1 MGPLPAAERVWREG
15 GLRTPDIAAWLR
27 GVAGLLIWSFIP
39 FPVSLGLPRHHIS
52 AIIDERFDAAGGG
65 GMMGR
70 MLTQVPL
77 PLLPRD
83 AAEIAPGVGVVAGPD
98 GGGVVW
104 VHGLATFAW
113 DAGDEAARRL
123 AAVQLVQ
130 LNAATQAQV
139 AQAFGVIP
147 VSVWRWARALAG
159 GGVAGLVPAA
169 KGPQRASKLTPQVVE
184 RIRELDGQG
193 AGKAAIAAATGV
205 SETSVRSVLRPA
217 RPAAGSLDAG
227 GAGSVPAGQDPA
239 GPDRADTDAG
249 FAEPQVLPVLPG
261 PVPRDAERAL
271 ARFGLLGQ
279 GAAPAF
285 TPGARYPLAGL
296 LLALPPLAGTGLP
309 DCARQVYGRLRNGFY
324 SLEVMLVVLVFMA
337 LLREA
342 RAEGATRI
350 PPAALGRVLGLD
362 RAPEVKTIRRKLAE
376 LAAAGKAADL
386 QMALARHHAAASPE
400 TLGLLYIDGH
410 TRAYFGKR
418 DIQKMH
424 LARLKFP
431 GPATEETWVTG
442 SAGDPLL
449 VVMAQPSSSLA
460 AQIRDLLPAL
470 RDIAGPGARPVLCFD
485 RGGWSPALFAD
496 ITDAGFDLLAYRKND
511 AGKDIPDLP
520 EDAFSAAGWTGD
532 DGREHAYDLA
542 DTTTGVTIS
551 EGEHKGRV
559 LSLRQVTRRKPGDAR
574 QVHIL
579 TTRPAAALPAAGVLY
594 RMTSRWREEN
604 YFRYGRAH
612 FALDALDTYAVTAE
626 DPARLVPNPAK
637 KTAAAAVKTAKKT
650 LASAEAARQE
660 KLAALRSPAPGTSV
674 VITNEVLARLDAPV
688 QAARRDLDAA
698 KTAARAVPAK
708 IPLSEHIPG
717 MVRLDTE
724 TKLITHAIRMAAC
737 NTETILARALN
748 GRYARAGDEAYALIR
763 EALHASGDITIHGS
777 ALHIRLDPLSAPR
790 RTRALAALC
799 EQLTTTATRYPG
811 TQLLLRYE
819 VKEHPGTT

>member
-1 MGPLPAAERVWREG
+1 
-15 GLRTPDIAAWLR
+15 
-27 GVAGLLIWSFIP
+27 
-39 FPVSLGLPRHHIS
+39 
-52 AIIDERFDAAGGG
+52 
-65 GMMGR
+65 MMTR

-77 PLLPRD
+77 PLLPHD
-83 AAEIAPGVGVVAGPD
+83 AAEIAPGVGVVTGPD

-113 DAGDEAARRL
+113 DAGDAAARRL

-130 LNAATQAQV
+130 LNAATQVQV

-147 VSVWRWARALAG
+147 VSVWRWAKALAG
-159 GGVAGLVPAA
+159 GGVAGLVPEA
-169 KGPQRASKLTPQVVE
+169 KGPQRASKLTPEVIAQ
-184 RIRELDGQG
+184 IRELDRHG

-205 SETSVRSVLRPA
+205 SESSVRNVLRPA
-217 RPAAGSLDAG
+217 RPAADGVL
-227 GAGSVPAGQDPA
+227 AGQDPA
-239 GPDRADTDAG
+239 GTSGSTDTGSAGTGPAGTDAG
-249 FAEPQVLPVLPG
+249 VAEPEVLPVLPD

-271 ARFGLLGQ
+271 ARFGLLGE
-279 GAAPAF
+279 GAVPAF

-296 LLALPPLAGTGLP
+296 LLALPPLARSGLL

-324 SLEVMLVVLVFMA
+324 GLEMMLIVLVFMA

-376 LAAAGKAADL
+376 LAAAGKAAEL
-386 QMALARHHAAASPE
+386 QLALARHHAAASPG
-400 TLGLLYIDGH
+400 TLGFLYVDGH

-470 RDIAGPGARPVLCFD
+470 RDITGPAARPVLCFD

-496 ITDAGFDLLAYRKND
+496 ITDAGFDLLTYRKND
-511 AGKDIPDLP
+511 TGKDIPDLP
-520 EDAFSAAGWTGD
+520 GDAFSAAGWTGG

-542 DTTTGVTIS
+542 DTTISLTVS

-559 LSLRQVTRRKPGDAR
+559 LELRQVTRRKPGDTR

-579 TTRPAAALPAAGVLY
+579 TTRPAAALPAAAVIY

-612 FALDALDTYAVTAE
+612 FALDALDTYAITPE
-626 DPARLVPNPAK
+626 DPARMVPNPAK
-637 KTAAAAVKTAKKT
+637 KTAAAAVKAATKT
-650 LASAEAARQE
+650 LTRAETARQD
-660 KLAALRSPAPGTSV
+660 KLIAVRSPAPGQAV
-674 VITNEVLARLDAPV
+674 IITNAMLARLDAPV
-688 QAARRDLDAA
+688 TAARRDLQAA
-698 KTAARAVPAK
+698 KAAARAIPAK
-708 IPLSEHIPG
+708 IPLSEHNPD
-717 MVRLDTE
+717 MVKLDTE

-763 EALHASGDITIHGS
+763 EALHASGDITIDGS
-777 ALHIRLDPLSAPR
+777 VLHIRLDPLSAPR

-799 EQLTTTATRYPG
+799 EQLTATATRYPG
-811 TQLLLRYE
+811 TQLVLHYE
-819 VKEHPGTT
+819 VKEHPGTA

>member
-1 MGPLPAAERVWREG
+1 
-15 GLRTPDIAAWLR
+15 
-27 GVAGLLIWSFIP
+27 
-39 FPVSLGLPRHHIS
+39 
-52 AIIDERFDAAGGG
+52 
-65 GMMGR
+65 MMAR

-130 LNAATQAQV
+130 LKAATQVQV

-147 VSVWRWARALAG
+147 VSVWRWARALAA
-159 GGVAGLVPAA
+159 GGVAGLVPAV
-169 KGPQRASKLTPQVVE
+169 KGPQCASKLTPQVVA
-184 RIRELDGQG
+184 RIRELDRHG
-193 AGKAAIAAATGV
+193 AGKTAIAAAAGV

-217 RPAAGSLDAG
+217 RPAAGSRDAG
-227 GAGSVPAGQDPA
+227 GADGVPAGQDPA
-239 GPDRADTDAG
+239 DTDPADTDVAG
-249 FAEPQVLPVLPG
+249 AGADVAEPEPEVLPVLPD

-271 ARFGLLGQ
+271 ARFGLLGE
-279 GAAPAF
+279 GAAPVF

-296 LLALPPLAGTGLP
+296 LLALPPLAQAGLLA
-309 DCARQVYGRLRNGFY
+309 CARQVYGRLRGGFY
-324 SLEVMLVVLVFMA
+324 GLEVMLVVGVFMA

-376 LAAAGKAADL
+376 LAAAGKAAEL
-386 QMALARHHAAASPE
+386 QLALARHHAAASPG
-400 TLGLLYIDGH
+400 TLGFLYIDGH

-424 LARLKFP
+424 VARLKFP

-485 RGGWSPALFAD
+485 RGGWSPALFAG
-496 ITDAGFDLLAYRKND
+496 ITDAGFDLLTYRKND
-511 AGKDIPDLP
+511 TGTDIPDLP
-520 EDAFSAAGWTGD
+520 GTAFATASCTGD
-532 DGREHAYDLA
+532 DGREHAFDLA
-542 DTTTGVTIS
+542 DTTTDLTIS

-559 LSLRQVTRRKPGDAR
+559 LTLRQVTRRKPGDTR

-579 TTRPAAALPAAGVLY
+579 TTREPGDLPAAGVIY

-612 FALDALDTYAVTAE
+612 FALDALDTYAVTPE
-626 DPARLVPNPAK
+626 DPARMVPDPAK
-637 KTAAAAVKTAKKT
+637 KTAAAAVRTAKKT
-650 LASAEAARQE
+650 LAAAEAARQD

-674 VITNEVLARLDAPV
+674 VITNTTLARLDAPV
-688 QAARRDLDAA
+688 TAARRDLAA
-698 KTAARAVPAK
+698 AQAAARAIPAK
-708 IPLSEHIPG
+708 IPLSEHNPAMVKPG
-717 MVRLDTE
+717 TE

-763 EALHASGDITIHGS
+763 EALHASGDITIRGS
-777 ALHIRLDPLSAPR
+777 VLHIRLDPLSAPR

-811 TQLLLRYE
+811 THLVLHYE

>member
-1 MGPLPAAERVWREG
+1 
-15 GLRTPDIAAWLR
+15 
-27 GVAGLLIWSFIP
+27 
-39 FPVSLGLPRHHIS
+39 
-52 AIIDERFDAAGGG
+52 
-65 GMMGR
+65 MMAR

-98 GGGVVW
+98 GSGVVW

-130 LNAATQAQV
+130 LKAAPQAQV

-147 VSVWRWARALAG
+147 VSVWRWAKALAG
-159 GGVAGLVPAA
+159 GGVAGLVPAI
-169 KGPQRASKLTPQVVE
+169 KGPQRASKLTPQVIG
-184 RIRELDGQG
+184 RIRELDRQG
-193 AGKAAIAAATGV
+193 AGKAAIAAAAGV
-205 SETSVRSVLRPA
+205 SESSVRSVLRPA
-217 RPAAGSLDAG
+217 RPAAGSADG
-227 GAGSVPAGQDPA
+227 VPAGQDPA
-239 GPDRADTDAG
+239 DAGSADTECADAGAG
-249 FAEPQVLPVLPG
+249 FAEPEALPVLPD

-271 ARFGLLGQ
+271 ARFGLLGE
-279 GAAPAF
+279 GAAPVF

-296 LLALPPLAGTGLP
+296 LLALPPLAGTGLL

-324 SLEVMLVVLVFMA
+324 SLEIMLIVLVFMA

-362 RAPEVKTIRRKLAE
+362 RAPEVKTIRRKLAG
-376 LAAAGKAADL
+376 LAAAGKAAQL
-386 QMALARHHAAASPE
+386 QLALARHHAAASPG
-400 TLGLLYIDGH
+400 TLGFLYIDGH

-424 LARLKFP
+424 VTRLKFP

-470 RDIAGPGARPVLCFD
+470 RDIAGPGAKPVLCFD

-496 ITDAGFDLLAYRKND
+496 ITDAGFDLLTYRKND
-511 AGKDIPDLP
+511 TGKDIPDLP
-520 EDAFSAAGWTGD
+520 GEAFTAAAWAGD
-532 DGREHAYDLA
+532 DGRPLSYDLA
-542 DTTTGVTIS
+542 DTTISLTVS

-559 LSLRQVTRRKPGDAR
+559 LELRQVTRRKPGDTR

-579 TTRPAAALPAAGVLY
+579 TTRPAAALPAAAVIY

-612 FALDALDTYAVTAE
+612 FALDALDSYAVTPE
-626 DPARLVPNPAK
+626 DPGRMVPDPAK
-637 KTAAAAVKTAKKT
+637 KTAAAAVSTAKKD
-650 LASAEAARQE
+650 LAQAEAARQR
-660 KLAALRSPAPGTSV
+660 KLHALRQPAPGTAV
-674 VITNEVLARLDAPV
+674 VITNQALARLDAPV
-688 QAARRDLDAA
+688 DAARRDLAGA
-698 KTAARAVPAK
+698 QAAARAVPAK
-708 IPLSEHIPG
+708 IPLAEHNPD
-717 MVRLDTE
+717 MVKLDTE

-737 NTETILARALN
+737 NAETILARALN
-748 GRYARAGDEAYALIR
+748 SCYARAGDEAYALIR

-777 ALHIRLDPLSAPR
+777 TLHIRLDPLSAPR

-799 EQLTTTATRYPG
+799 EQLSTTTTRYPG
-811 TQLLLRYE
+811 THLVLHYE
-819 VKEHPGTT
+819 VREHPGTT

>member
-1 MGPLPAAERVWREG
+1 
-15 GLRTPDIAAWLR
+15 
-27 GVAGLLIWSFIP
+27 
-39 FPVSLGLPRHHIS
+39 
-52 AIIDERFDAAGGG
+52 
-65 GMMGR
+65 MMAR

-77 PLLPRD
+77 PLLPQD
-83 AAEIAPGVGVVAGPD
+83 AAEIAPGVGVVAVPD

-130 LNAATQAQV
+130 LNAATQVQV
-139 AQAFGVIP
+139 ALAFGVIP
-147 VSVWRWARALAG
+147 VSVWRWARALAD

-169 KGPQRASKLTPQVVE
+169 KGPQRASKLTPEVIAQ
-184 RIRELDGQG
+184 IRELDRHG
-193 AGKAAIAAATGV
+193 AGKAAIAAATGM
-205 SETSVRSVLRPA
+205 SESSVRNALRPA
-217 RPAAGSLDAG
+217 RP
-227 GAGSVPAGQDPA
+227 GADGVPAGQDPA
-239 GPDRADTDAG
+239 GTSGSTDTGSEGTGPAGTDADA
-249 FAEPQVLPVLPG
+249 AEPEPLPVLPD

-271 ARFGLLGQ
+271 ARFGLLGE
-279 GAAPAF
+279 GAVPAF

-296 LLALPPLAGTGLP
+296 LLALPPLAGTGLL

-324 SLEVMLVVLVFMA
+324 GLEVMLVVGVFMA

-362 RAPEVKTIRRKLAE
+362 RAPEVKTIRRKLGE
-376 LAAAGKAADL
+376 LAAAGQAADL
-386 QMALARHHAAASPE
+386 QLALARHHAAASPG
-400 TLGLLYIDGH
+400 TLGFLYIDGH

-470 RDIAGPGARPVLCFD
+470 RDIAGPAAKPVLCFD

-496 ITDAGFDLLAYRKND
+496 ITDAGFDLLTYRKND
-511 AGKDIPDLP
+511 VGNDIPDLP
-520 EDAFSAAGWTGD
+520 GTAFATASCTGD

-542 DTTTGVTIS
+542 DTTTDLTIS

-559 LSLRQVTRRKPGDAR
+559 LTLRQITRRKPGDTR
-574 QVHIL
+574 QVRIL
-579 TTRPAAALPAAGVLY
+579 TTRPAATLPAAAVIY

-612 FALDALDTYAVTAE
+612 FALDALDTYAITPE
-626 DPARLVPNPAK
+626 DPARMVPNPAK
-637 KTAAAAVKTAKKT
+637 KTAAAAVSTAKKD
-650 LASAEAARQE
+650 LVQAEAARQR
-660 KLAALRSPAPGTSV
+660 KLDALRQPAPGTAV
-674 VITNEVLARLDAPV
+674 VITNQALARLDTPV
-688 QAARRDLDAA
+688 DAARRDLQAA
-698 KTAARAVPAK
+698 KAAARAVPAK
-708 IPLSEHIPG
+708 IPLAEHNPD
-717 MVRLDTE
+717 MVKLDTE

-737 NTETILARALN
+737 NTETILARTLN
-748 GRYARAGDEAYALIR
+748 TCYARAGDEAYALIR
-763 EALHASGDITIHGS
+763 EALHASGDITIHDS
-777 ALHIRLDPLSAPR
+777 TLHIRLDPLSAPR

-811 TQLLLRYE
+811 TQLLLHYE

>member
-1 MGPLPAAERVWREG
+1 
-15 GLRTPDIAAWLR
+15 
-27 GVAGLLIWSFIP
+27 
-39 FPVSLGLPRHHIS
+39 
-52 AIIDERFDAAGGG
+52 
-65 GMMGR
+65 MMAR

-77 PLLPRD
+77 PLLPGD

-130 LNAATQAQV
+130 LKAATKVQV

-147 VSVWRWARALAG
+147 VSVWRWARA
-159 GGVAGLVPAA
+159 
-169 KGPQRASKLTPQVVE
+169 
-184 RIRELDGQG
+184 
-193 AGKAAIAAATGV
+193 
-205 SETSVRSVLRPA
+205 
-217 RPAAGSLDAG
+217 PAAG
-227 GAGSVPAGQDPA
+227 GADSVPAGQDPA
-239 GPDRADTDAG
+239 DTDSAAIADLAG
-249 FAEPQVLPVLPG
+249 TDTDMGAAEPEPDALAVLPD
-261 PVPRDAERAL
+261 PVPRDGDRAL
-271 ARFGLLGQ
+271 ARFGLLGE

-296 LLALPPLAGTGLP
+296 LLALPPLAQSGLLA
-309 DCARQVYGRLRNGFY
+309 CARQVYGRLRNGFY
-324 SLEVMLVVLVFMA
+324 GLEVMLVVLVFMA

-386 QMALARHHAAASPE
+386 QLALARHHAAASPD
-400 TLGLLYIDGH
+400 TLGFLYIDGH

-424 LARLKFP
+424 VTRLKFP

-460 AQIRDLLPAL
+460 AQIRDLLPSL
-470 RDIAGPGARPVLCFD
+470 RDIAGPSAKPVLCFD

-496 ITDAGFDLLAYRKND
+496 IIDAGFDLLTYRKND
-511 AGKDIPDLP
+511 TGKDIPALP
-520 EDAFSAAGWTGD
+520 GTVFAMASCTSD
-532 DGREHAYDLA
+532 DGREHAFDLA
-542 DTTTGVTIS
+542 DTTTDLTVS

-559 LSLRQVTRRKPGDAR
+559 LTLRQVTRRKPGDPR

-579 TTRPAAALPAAGVLY
+579 TTRLAADLPAAAVIY

-612 FALDALDTYAVTAE
+612 FALDALDSYAVTAE
-626 DPARLVPNPAK
+626 DPGRMVPNPAK

-650 LASAEAARQE
+650 LASAGAARQE
-660 KLAALRSPAPGTSV
+660 KLTALRSPAPGTSV
-674 VITNEVLARLDAPV
+674 MITNTTLARLDAPV
-688 QAARRDLDAA
+688 QAARRGLDAA
-698 KTAARAVPAK
+698 QAAARAIPAK
-708 IPLSEHIPG
+708 IPLAEHNPA
-717 MVRLDTE
+717 MVKLDTE

-763 EALHASGDITIHGS
+763 EALHASGDITISGTT
-777 ALHIRLDPLSAPR
+777 LHIRLDPLSAPR
-790 RTRALAALC
+790 RTRALATLC
-799 EQLTTTATRYPG
+799 EQLSTTRTCYPG
-811 TQLLLRYE
+811 THLVLRYE
-819 VKEHPGTT
+819 VKEHPGTA

>member
-1 MGPLPAAERVWREG
+1 
-15 GLRTPDIAAWLR
+15 
-27 GVAGLLIWSFIP
+27 
-39 FPVSLGLPRHHIS
+39 
-52 AIIDERFDAAGGG
+52 
-65 GMMGR
+65 MMAR

-77 PLLPRD
+77 PLLPHD
-83 AAEIAPGVGVVAGPD
+83 AAEIAPGVGVVAAPD

-130 LNAATQAQV
+130 LNAATQVQV

-147 VSVWRWARALAG
+147 VSVWRWAKALAG

-169 KGPQRASKLTPQVVE
+169 KGPRRASKLTPEVVT

-193 AGKAAIAAATGV
+193 AGKAAIAAAARV
-205 SETSVRSVLRPA
+205 SESSVRSVLGPA
-217 RPAAGSLDAG
+217 RPAAGSRDADGTG
-227 GAGSVPAGQDPA
+227 GVPAGQDSA
-239 GPDRADTDAG
+239 ETDTDIAG
-249 FAEPQVLPVLPG
+249 TAEPEALPVLPD
-261 PVPRDAERAL
+261 PVPRDGERAL
-271 ARFGLLGQ
+271 ARFGLLGE

-296 LLALPPLAGTGLP
+296 LLALPPLAGTGLLA
-309 DCARQVYGRLRNGFY
+309 CARQVYGRFRNGFY
-324 SLEVMLVVLVFMA
+324 GLEVMLVAGVFMA

-350 PPAALGRVLGLD
+350 PPDALGRVPVLD
-362 RAPEVKTIRRKLAE
+362 RAPEVKTIRRKLGE
-376 LAAAGKAADL
+376 LAAAGKAAEL
-386 QMALARHHAAASPE
+386 QLALARHHAAASPG
-400 TLGLLYIDGH
+400 TLGFMYIDGH

-470 RDIAGPGARPVLCFD
+470 RDIAGPGAKPVLCFD

-496 ITDAGFDLLAYRKND
+496 ITDAGFDLLTYRKND
-511 AGKDIPDLP
+511 TGSDIPDLP
-520 EDAFSAAGWTGD
+520 EDAFTAASWPGD
-532 DGREHAYDLA
+532 DGHPREYELA
-542 DTTTGVTIS
+542 DTTISLTIS
-551 EGEHKGRV
+551 DGEHKGRV
-559 LSLRQVTRRKPGDAR
+559 LPLRQVTRRKPGGTR

-579 TTRPAAALPAAGVLY
+579 TTRPAAALPAAGVIY

-612 FALDALDTYAVTAE
+612 FALDALDTYATTAE
-626 DPARLVPNPAK
+626 DPARPVPNPAK

-650 LASAEAARQE
+650 LADAAAARE
-660 KLAALRSPAPGTSV
+660 DKLAALRSPAPGTST
-674 VITNEVLARLDAPV
+674 VITNQALARLDAPV
-688 QAARRDLDAA
+688 DAARRDLDAA
-698 KTAARAVPAK
+698 KA
-708 IPLSEHIPG
+708 
-717 MVRLDTE
+717 
-724 TKLITHAIRMAAC
+724 
-737 NTETILARALN
+737 
-748 GRYARAGDEAYALIR
+748 
-763 EALHASGDITIHGS
+763 
-777 ALHIRLDPLSAPR
+777 APR
-790 RTRALAALC
+790 RYQRRSRSPS
-799 EQLTTTATRYPG
+799 TTPPWSSSTPRPSSSPTPSGWQPATPRPSW
-811 TQLLLRYE
+811 
-819 VKEHPGTT
+819 PAP

>member
-1 MGPLPAAERVWREG
+1 
-15 GLRTPDIAAWLR
+15 
-27 GVAGLLIWSFIP
+27 
-39 FPVSLGLPRHHIS
+39 
-52 AIIDERFDAAGGG
+52 
-65 GMMGR
+65 MMAR

-77 PLLPRD
+77 PLLPHD

-130 LNAATQAQV
+130 LSAATQVQV
-139 AQAFGVIP
+139 ALAFGVIP
-147 VSVWRWARALAG
+147 VSVWRWAKALAG
-159 GGVAGLVPAA
+159 GGVAGLVPAV
-169 KGPQRASKLTPQVVE
+169 KGPQRASKLTPQVIE
-184 RIRELDGQG
+184 QIRELDRHG

-205 SETSVRSVLRPA
+205 SESSVRSVLRPA
-217 RPAAGSLDAG
+217 RPAADD
-227 GAGSVPAGQDPA
+227 VPAGQGPA
-239 GPDRADTDAG
+239 GTDAAG
-249 FAEPQVLPVLPG
+249 AGIAETDVADAGIAEPEVLPVLPD
-261 PVPRDAERAL
+261 PVPRGADRAL
-271 ARFGLLGQ
+271 ARFGLLGE
-279 GAAPAF
+279 GAVPAF

-296 LLALPPLAGTGLP
+296 LLALPPLAQSGLLA
-309 DCARQVYGRLRNGFY
+309 CARQVYGRLRDGFY
-324 SLEVMLVVLVFMA
+324 GLEVMLTVLVFMA

-386 QMALARHHAAASPE
+386 QLALARHHAAASPG
-400 TLGLLYIDGH
+400 TLGFLYIDGH
-410 TRAYFGKR
+410 ARAYFGKR

-470 RDIAGPGARPVLCFD
+470 RDITGPAAKPVLCFD

-496 ITDAGFDLLAYRKND
+496 ITDAGFGLLTYRKSE

-520 EDAFSAAGWTGD
+520 GDAFSAASWPGD
-532 DGREHAYDLA
+532 DGRPHAYDLA
-542 DTTTGVTIS
+542 DTMTEVTIS
-551 EGEHKGRV
+551 EGEHKDRV
-559 LSLRQVTRRKPGDAR
+559 LSLRQVTRRKPGDTR

-579 TTRPAAALPAAGVLY
+579 TTREPGDLPAAAVVY

-612 FALDALDTYAVTAE
+612 FALDALDTYAVTPE
-626 DPARLVPNPAK
+626 DPARMVPNPAK
-637 KTAAAAVKTAKKT
+637 KTAAATAKTARKT
-650 LASAEAARQE
+650 LTSAQTARQD
-660 KLAALRSPAPGTSV
+660 KLAALHSPAPGTST
-674 VITNEVLARLDAPV
+674 VITNQVLARLDAPV
-688 QAARRDLDAA
+688 TAARRDLDAA
-698 KTAARAVPAK
+698 KAAARAIPAK
-708 IPLSEHIPG
+708 IPLAEHNPD
-717 MVRLDTE
+717 MVKLDTE

-748 GRYARAGDEAYALIR
+748 GSYARAGDEAYALIR
-763 EALHASGDITIHGS
+763 EALQTSGDITIDGS
-777 ALHIRLDPLSAPR
+777 VLHIRLDPLSAPR

-811 TQLLLRYE
+811 TQLVLRYE
-819 VKEHPGTT
+819 VKEHHGTA

>member
-1 MGPLPAAERVWREG
+1 MMARV
-15 GLRTPDIAAWLR
+15 
-27 GVAGLLIWSFIP
+27 
-39 FPVSLGLPRHHIS
+39 
-52 AIIDERFDAAGGG
+52 
-65 GMMGR
+65 
-70 MLTQVPL
+70 LTQVPL
-77 PLLPRD
+77 PLLPHD

-98 GGGVVW
+98 GSGVVW

-130 LNAATQAQV
+130 LKAATQVQV

-147 VSVWRWARALAG
+147 VSVWRWAKALAG

-169 KGPQRASKLTPQVVE
+169 KGPQRASKLTPEVTTQ
-184 RIRELDGQG
+184 IRELDRHG

-205 SETSVRSVLRPA
+205 SESSVRNVLRPA
-217 RPAAGSLDAG
+217 RPAADG
-227 GAGSVPAGQDPA
+227 VPAGQDPA
-239 GPDRADTDAG
+239 GTSGSTDAG
-249 FAEPQVLPVLPG
+249 SAGTGSAGTGPAGTDAGVAEPEVLPVLPD

-271 ARFGLLGQ
+271 ARFGLLGE

-296 LLALPPLAGTGLP
+296 LLALPPLAGTGLL

-324 SLEVMLVVLVFMA
+324 GLEVMLVVLVFMA

-362 RAPEVKTIRRKLAE
+362 RAPEVKTIRRKLAG
-376 LAAAGKAADL
+376 LAAAGKAAQL
-386 QMALARHHAAASPE
+386 QLALARHHAAASPG
-400 TLGLLYIDGH
+400 TLAFMYIDGH

-424 LARLKFP
+424 VTRLKFP

-470 RDIAGPGARPVLCFD
+470 RDITGPGAKPVLCFD

-496 ITDAGFDLLAYRKND
+496 IIDADFDLLTYRKND
-511 AGKDIPDLP
+511 TGKDIPDLP
-520 EDAFSAAGWTGD
+520 GDAFTAASWPGG
-532 DGREHAYDLA
+532 DGRPREYDLA
-542 DTTTGVTIS
+542 DTTISLTIS
-551 EGEHKGRV
+551 EGEHKGRA
-559 LSLRQVTRRKPGDAR
+559 LQLRQVTRRKPGDTR

-579 TTRPAAALPAAGVLY
+579 TTRPAAALPAAGVIY

-626 DPARLVPNPAK
+626 DPARTVPNPAK
-637 KTAAAAVKTAKKT
+637 KTAAAAVKAAKKT
-650 LASAEAARQE
+650 LASAEAAREE
-660 KLAALRSPAPGTSV
+660 KLAALRSPAPGTIT
-674 VITNEVLARLDAPV
+674 VITNQVLARLDAPV
-688 QAARRDLDAA
+688 DAARRDLDAA
-698 KTAARAVPAK
+698 KAAAKAIPAK
-708 IPLSEHIPG
+708 IPLAEHNPA
-717 MVRLDTE
+717 MVKLDTE

-763 EALHASGDITIHGS
+763 EALHASGDITIRGS
-777 ALHIRLDPLSAPR
+777 VLHIRLDPLSAPR

-799 EQLTTTATRYPG
+799 EQLNTAPATYPG
-811 TQLLLRYE
+811 TTLTLHYE
-819 VKEHPGTT
+819 VKEHPGTA

>member
-1 MGPLPAAERVWREG
+1 MA
-15 GLRTPDIAAWLR
+15 
-27 GVAGLLIWSFIP
+27 
-39 FPVSLGLPRHHIS
+39 
-52 AIIDERFDAAGGG
+52 
-65 GMMGR
+65 R

-77 PLLPRD
+77 PLLPHD
-83 AAEIAPGVGVVAGPD
+83 AAEIAPGVGVVSGPD
-98 GGGVVW
+98 GSGVVW

-130 LNAATQAQV
+130 LNAATQVQV

-147 VSVWRWARALAG
+147 VSVWRWAKALAG

-169 KGPQRASKLTPQVVE
+169 KGPQRASKLTPEVIAQ
-184 RIRELDGQG
+184 IRELDRQG
-193 AGKAAIAAATGV
+193 AGKAAIAAATEV
-205 SETSVRSVLRPA
+205 SESSVRNVLRPA
-217 RPAAGSLDAG
+217 ADG
-227 GAGSVPAGQDPA
+227 VPAGQDPA
-239 GPDRADTDAG
+239 GTSGSAG
-249 FAEPQVLPVLPG
+249 TGSAGTEPAGAGVAEPEVLPVLPD
-261 PVPRDAERAL
+261 PVPRDGERAL
-271 ARFGLLGQ
+271 ARFGLLGE
-279 GAAPAF
+279 GAVPAF

-296 LLALPPLAGTGLP
+296 LLALPPLAQSGLP

-324 SLEVMLVVLVFMA
+324 SLEVMLIVLVFMA

-350 PPAALGRVLGLD
+350 PPDALGRVLGLD
-362 RAPEVKTIRRKLAE
+362 RAPEVKTIRRKLGE

-386 QMALARHHAAASPE
+386 QLALARHHAAASPG
-400 TLGLLYIDGH
+400 TLGFLYIDGH

-470 RDIAGPGARPVLCFD
+470 RDITGPGAKPVLCFD

-496 ITDAGFDLLAYRKND
+496 IIDAGFDLLTYRKND
-511 AGKDIPDLP
+511 TGKDVPDLP
-520 EDAFSAAGWTGD
+520 GTAFAMASCTGD

-542 DTTTGVTIS
+542 DTTTDLTVS

-559 LSLRQVTRRKPGDAR
+559 LTLRQVTRRKPGDTR
-574 QVHIL
+574 QVRIL
-579 TTRPAAALPAAGVLY
+579 TTRPAADLPAAAVIY

-612 FALDALDTYAVTAE
+612 FALDALDCYAVTAE
-626 DPARLVPNPAK
+626 DPARMVPNPAK
-637 KTAAAAVKTAKKT
+637 KTAAATVKTAKKT
-650 LASAEAARQE
+650 LTAAETARE
-660 KLAALRSPAPGTSV
+660 ARLAALRHPAPGTAT
-674 VITNEVLARLDAPV
+674 VITNQALARLDAPV
-688 QAARRDLDAA
+688 DAARRDLQAA
-698 KTAARAVPAK
+698 QAAARAVPAK
-708 IPLSEHIPG
+708 IPLSEHNPD
-717 MVRLDTE
+717 MVKLDTE

-763 EALHASGDITIHGS
+763 EALHASGDITINGS
-777 ALHIRLDPLSAPR
+777 VLHIRLDPLSAPR

-811 TQLLLRYE
+811 TQLLLQYE
-819 VKEHPGTT
+819 VKEHPGTA

>member
-1 MGPLPAAERVWREG
+1 
-15 GLRTPDIAAWLR
+15 
-27 GVAGLLIWSFIP
+27 
-39 FPVSLGLPRHHIS
+39 
-52 AIIDERFDAAGGG
+52 
-65 GMMGR
+65 MMAR

-113 DAGDEAARRL
+113 DADDEAARRL

-130 LNAATQAQV
+130 LKAATQVQV
-139 AQAFGVIP
+139 AEAFGVIP

-169 KGPQRASKLTPQVVE
+169 KGPQRASKLTPQVIE
-184 RIRELDGQG
+184 QIRELDRHG

-205 SETSVRSVLRPA
+205 SESSVRSVLGPA
-217 RPAAGSLDAG
+217 RPAAGSQDADG
-227 GAGSVPAGQDPA
+227 IPAGQDPA
-239 GPDRADTDAG
+239 GTEADFADTGMGAAPDP
-249 FAEPQVLPVLPG
+249 EPEVLPVLPD

-271 ARFGLLGQ
+271 ARFGLLGE

-296 LLALPPLAGTGLP
+296 LLALPPLAGTGLL
-309 DCARQVYGRLRNGFY
+309 DCARQVYGRFRNGFY
-324 SLEVMLVVLVFMA
+324 GLEVMLVVLVFMA

-350 PPAALGRVLGLD
+350 PPDALGRVLGLD
-362 RAPEVKTIRRKLAE
+362 RAPEVKTIRRKLGE

-386 QMALARHHAAASPE
+386 QLALARHHAAASPG
-400 TLGLLYIDGH
+400 TLGFLYIDGH

-449 VVMAQPSSSLA
+449 VVMAKPSSSLA
-460 AQIRDLLPAL
+460 AQIRDLLPSL
-470 RDIAGPGARPVLCFD
+470 RDIAGPGTKPVLCFD

-496 ITDAGFDLLAYRKND
+496 ITDAGFDLLTYRKND
-511 AGKDIPDLP
+511 TGKDIPDLP
-520 EDAFSAAGWTGD
+520 GTAFATASCTGD

-542 DTTTGVTIS
+542 DTTTDLTIS

-559 LSLRQVTRRKPGDAR
+559 LTLRQVTRRKPGDTR

-579 TTRPAAALPAAGVLY
+579 TTRPAAALPAAAVIY

-612 FALDALDTYAVTAE
+612 FALDALDTYAITAE
-626 DPARLVPNPAK
+626 DPGRMVPNPAK
-637 KTAAAAVKTAKKT
+637 KTAAATVRTAKKT
-650 LASAEAARQE
+650 LAAAGAARQD
-660 KLAALRSPAPGTSV
+660 KLAALRSPAPGASV
-674 VITNEVLARLDAPV
+674 VITNTTLARLDAPV
-688 QAARRDLDAA
+688 TAARRDLAA
-698 KTAARAVPAK
+698 AQAAARAIPAK
-708 IPLSEHIPG
+708 IPLSEHNPA
-717 MVRLDTE
+717 MVKLDTE

-777 ALHIRLDPLSAPR
+777 TLHIRLDPLSAPR

-799 EQLTTTATRYPG
+799 EQLNTAPATYPG
-811 TQLLLRYE
+811 TTLTLHYE
-819 VKEHPGTT
+819 VKEHPGTA